1 MSLQGIFDP
10 MVRAYFENE
19 YGGYGG
25 GEADH
30 SMEDGRITGAITDY
44 RNDRV
49 ESVAGYAFNY
59 DHILRTITLPN
70 VKTVGEK
77 AFLGASKLKIVD
89 LPTLTSASDGAFE
102 INSSNVLKYVVI
114 RSETMASCEYA
125 FSSDATH
132 NFLVPRA
139 LIEAYEEQLGYNRF
153 GDNTTNVSVRAI
165 EDYTVDG
172 TVTGELDLTKMGL

>member
-10 MVRAYFENE
+10 MVKAHFKNK
-19 YGGYGG
+19 YGGG

-49 ESVAGYAFNY
+49 ESVAGYAFHY

-89 LPTLTSASDGAFE
+89 LPTLTSASDGAFN

-125 FSSDATH
+125 FSSNATH

-139 LIEAYEEQLGYNRF
+139 LIEAYEEQLGYYGPIGSNHT
-153 GDNTTNVSVRAI
+153 DVSVRAI

-172 TVTGELDLTKMGL
+172 TITGELDLTKMGL